1 MNNIDHD
8 RNDTSTMRQGVN
20 AQTGVLTDVPPGR
33 PDHFHWVAL
42 NSISDASKHDEVN
55 TIREP
60 NSD

>member
-33 PDHFHWVAL
+33 PDHFRWLAL
-42 NSISDASKHDEVN
+42 NSISTVN
-55 TIREP
+55 QANQEQTRYHF
-60 NSD
+60 D